1 MKLVKIVL
9 VALVLVL
16 NLVVVQPSWADRKF
30 TQNPEYI
37 EVTQALETA
46 LQEQQT
52 QGITPENVQNIANLQ
67 FQKYIMETG
76 KNYGQCRNETGKTL
90 VIYGK
95 KPKKSPSTYDNALY
109 FLPDGETTDDGW
121 DCDGIYLPSDAK
133 VAGLTTPEGGSSSA
147 LAYKIVNGTRLIA
160 KANPETSELQ
170 FNVPPAKLF
179 KSGEANWL
187 IPDSVQSLVDTG
199 IAQAPIDD

>member
-1 MKLVKIVL
+1 MKFVKIVL
-9 VALVLVL
+9 VALVLLL
-16 NLVVVQPSWADRKF
+16 NLVVVQPSWADKKF
-30 TQNPEYI
+30 TQNPDYI
-37 EVTQALETA
+37 EVTQALDSA
-46 LQEQQT
+46 LQAQQT
-52 QGITPENVQNIANLQ
+52 QGLTPENVQEIANLQ
-67 FQKYIMETG
+67 FQKYVMETG

-95 KPKKSPSTYDNALY
+95 KSKKSLSNSDNALY

-133 VAGLTTPEGGSSSA
+133 VAGLKTPEGESSTA
-147 LAYKIVNGTRLIA
+147 LAYKIVNGTRLVA

-187 IPDSVQSLVDTG
+187 IPDTVQSLVDAG